1 MTNTQR
7 QLHSSATHAKGFDP
21 ACPVCNPQPKE
32 LIMHYRAIL
41 EDGTQVDF
49 TVTSEDIHALATK
62 AVIQAGYFNKAIRG
76 ITPIFM
82 KQEGGYN

>member
-1 MTNTQR
+1 
-7 QLHSSATHAKGFDP
+7 
-21 ACPVCNPQPKE
+21 
-32 LIMHYRAIL
+32 MHYRAIL